1 MGGSKKKKIKEIVK
15 GTLQGRQTQSMD
27 EAEARRQK
35 LQALKE
41 RAKRARE
48 GGSDGAEDAPKLKFR
63 NYQPKA
69 EEFKDAVVAPVIIS
83 ADKELE
89 KMGAVQI
96 SSSLTCLC
104 SSMSF

>member
-1 MGGSKKKKIKEIVK
+1 ME
-15 GTLQGRQTQSMD
+15 

-48 GGSDGAEDAPKLKFR
+48 GGGGDGEEGPLLKFR
-63 NYQPKA
+63 NYQPKT
-69 EEFKDAVVAPVIIS
+69 EEFKDGVVPQVKIN

-89 KMGAVQI
+89 KLGAV
-96 SSSLTCLC
+96 SLPHPLPCALC
-104 SSMSF
+104 GALPDACCEAVFTAWFKF

>member
-1 MGGSKKKKIKEIVK
+1 MEGLITKKKRKQFFKVLAGE
-15 GTLQGRQTQSMD
+15 TMD

-48 GGSDGAEDAPKLKFR
+48 GGGDGAEDAPKLKFR

-96 SSSLTCLC
+96 SSCLTCLC
-104 SSMSF
+104 ISMSF